1 MMRPL
6 AIIAALLAATLSLA
20 ALAQHQHQH
29 RHGSAGSAGQAAQAS
44 PSLPG
49 QDAFGAIQ
57 EIVRILSADPATDWG
72 KVDLAVL
79 REHLIDMNE
88 VTLNARAREHRRPD
102 GIDIDVSGE
111 GRTRAAIRRM
121 VVAHAREIDG
131 MNGWR
136 VRAEAS
142 ESGARIS
149 ASADSPAEVA
159 KLHGLGFIGLMVQGD
174 HHQPHHLAMARGTFG
189 GHRH

>member
-6 AIIAALLAATLSLA
+6 AIIAALLGATLSLA
-20 ALAQHQHQH
+20 ALAQHQHQPQH
-29 RHGSAGSAGQAAQAS
+29 PQGHAGAALHS
-44 PSLPG
+44 PAMPG

-57 EIVRILSADPATDWG
+57 EIVRILLADPATDWS
-72 KVDLAVL
+72 KVDLAAL

-111 GRTRAAIRRM
+111 GRTREAIRRM

-149 ASADSPAEVA
+149 ASADSPGEVA